1 MERPKG
7 LSIDERTGGEFEMAS
22 IKSQMRREIK
32 KQERRQ
38 IREYKKQLR
47 KQGVPS
53 QERNRLVREFKKE
66 LRKQRR
72 NVLRNV

>member
-1 MERPKG
+1 MEQPKG
-7 LSIDERTGGEFEMAS
+7 LHIEEGAGGEFEMTS
-22 IKSQMRREIK
+22 IKSEMRREIK

-53 QERNRLVREFKKE
+53 KERNRLIREFKKE
-66 LRKQRR
+66 LRQQRR
-72 NVLRNV
+72 NMLRQV